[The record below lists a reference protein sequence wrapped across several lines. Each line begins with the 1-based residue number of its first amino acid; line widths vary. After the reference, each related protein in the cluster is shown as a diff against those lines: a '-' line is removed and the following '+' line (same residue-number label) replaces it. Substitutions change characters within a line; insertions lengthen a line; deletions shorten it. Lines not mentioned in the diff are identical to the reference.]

1 MIGMRGARSLAD
13 RQFWL
18 AEKLRPVSAQPKG
31 YGKLQMIGNGAAVFL
46 AAAPS
51 A

>member
-1 MIGMRGARSLAD
+1 VPEQLQARAAISLTS
-13 RQFWL
+13 RR
-18 AEKLRPVSAQPKG
+18 AENVKA
-31 YGKLQMIGNGAAVFL
+31 IGNGAAVFL